1 MAYVRKTIGLEET
14 VYDEASHLLKE
25 ELGMSVS
32 KFIEIT
38 LRQLVR
44 SRTASMAETFGATV
58 EDLLTKTAKR
68 PLKRKRGQ

>member
-14 VYDEASHLLKE
+14 VYNEAARLLKE
-25 ELGMSVS
+25 ELGMSIS

-44 SRTASMAETFGATV
+44 SRTTSMADTFGATV
-58 EDLLTKTAKR
+58 EDLLSSGKKPA
-68 PLKRKRGQ
+68 KRKRRQ

>member
-44 SRTASMAETFGATV
+44 SRTASMAETFGAIV